1 MVFIPPRARG
11 LILGVLLLC
20 LLVGITAVGLYEL
33 GSSPISPVIVIWVI
47 MPLIGLPLA
56 LVVAYR
62 LYGLLTVRYR
72 LDRDGFYLVWGQ
84 AMEQIPLSMVRS
96 VQAADQADASLRPGV
111 GIWWPGCVVGRA
123 RPENHPAVEFFAT
136 GLRGRLVLVNT
147 DSGSLAISPADPS
160 AFNQTFVD
168 ATRMGSLEQI
178 PAVSRRP
185 DYFSSRMWNDRLA
198 RGLLL
203 GGLILNL
210 LLLGFLAVRA
220 PALGGS
226 VPFGFGPGGVPGP
239 MVPPGR
245 LLLLPLI
252 AGLCWLGD
260 LVLGAW
266 LYRRDREKPIAY
278 AVWTSALVVG
288 GLFWGATLQLLA
300 IS

>member
-11 LILGVLLLC
+11 LILGIFLLA
-20 LLVGITAVGLYEL
+20 LLVGITAVGLYQL
-33 GSSPISPVIVIWVI
+33 GSSPISPVIVLWVT

-56 LVVAYR
+56 LVVVYR
-62 LYGLLTVRYR
+62 LYGLLTARYR

-84 AMEQIPLSMVRS
+84 SREQIPLSMVKS
-96 VQAADQADASLRPGV
+96 VEVVDQAGASLRPDPGL
-111 GIWWPGCVVGRA
+111 WWPGCVVGRTRSA
-123 RPENHPAVEFFAT
+123 DHAGMEFFAT
-136 GLRGRLVLVNT
+136 GLGGRLVLVNT
-147 DSGSLAISPADPS
+147 EAGSLAISPADPS
-160 AFNQTFVD
+160 AFNRAFVD

-178 PAVSRRP
+178 PALSRRP

-203 GGLILNL
+203 GGLILDL
-210 LLLGFLAVRA
+210 LLLGFLAIRA
-220 PALGGS
+220 PALGES
-226 VPFGFGPGGVPGP
+226 VPFGFGPGGVPDP

-260 LVLGAW
+260 LALGAW
-266 LYRRDREKPIAY
+266 LYRREREKPIAY

-300 IS
+300 VS

>member
-1 MVFIPPRARG
+1 MVFTPPRARG
-11 LILGVLLLC
+11 FILGLLL
-20 LLVGITAVGLYEL
+20 LAVLAGMTAVGLYQL
-33 GSSPISPVIVIWVI
+33 GSSPVSPAIVIWVI

-56 LVVAYR
+56 AVVAYR
-62 LYGLLTVRYR
+62 LYGLLTARYR

-84 AMEQIPLSMVRS
+84 AMEQVPLSMVKS
-96 VQAADQADASLRPGV
+96 VDVVDEGAASLRPDV
-111 GIWWPGCVVGRA
+111 GLWWPGCIVGRTRSA
-123 RPENHPAVEFFAT
+123 DDKGVEFFAT
-136 GLRGRLVLVNT
+136 GLRSRLVLVT
-147 DSGSLAISPADPS
+147 TEAGSLAVSPADPS
-160 AFNQTFVD
+160 AFGQAFVD
-168 ATRMGSLEQI
+168 ATRMGSLQ
-178 PAVSRRP
+178 PVSAVSRRP

-203 GGLILNL
+203 GGLILDL

-220 PALGGS
+220 PDLGAS
-226 VPFGFGPGGVPGP
+226 VPFGFGPRGTPGP

-260 LVLGAW
+260 LALGAW
-266 LYRRDREKPIAY
+266 LYRRDPEKPIAY

-300 IS
+300 VS